1 MLWSKK
7 EKKVRAGA
15 VLFCASL
22 GYSNPARVENV
33 NTACTRVSSR
43 KAASDDVS
51 LLKGGEGVSMM
62 KSPLYEDV
70 HAVVCVNIHVLV
82 KGVVG
87 NQ

>member
-1 MLWSKK
+1 MLWSKT
-7 EKKVRAGA
+7 EKKVKAGA
-15 VLFCASL
+15 VFFCASL

-33 NTACTRVSSR
+33 NTACTRISSR

-51 LLKGGEGVSMM
+51 LLKGEGVSMM